1 MTDESANLSSTLNN
15 RETFAFELTIGDG
28 DFCRPG
34 ICVQHRRPSAASARP
49 SAVRS
54 TESAAREAPS
64 TTYSIVREDLEA
76 DNFLCCRT
84 LDGRLRWV
92 TGKAVERFGLVA
104 AFNDHGIEVR
114 DVPSED

>member
-1 MTDESANLSSTLNN
+1 MPDDYAI
-15 RETFAFELTIGDG
+15 ELTIGDG

-34 ICVQHRRPSAASARP
+34 IHVQHRRPSAASARP
-49 SAVRS
+49 SAAKA
-54 TESAAREAPS
+54 TESAAVETPAVAY
-64 TTYSIVREDLEA
+64 TIVREDLEA

-92 TGKAVERFGLVA
+92 TGKAVERSGLVA

-114 DVPSED
+114 DVPSQD

>member
-1 MTDESANLSSTLNN
+1 MTDDYAM
-15 RETFAFELTIGDG
+15 ELTSGGGDC
-28 DFCRPG
+28 CRPG
-34 ICVQHRRPSAASARP
+34 ICVQHRRPAAAAVRP
-49 SAVRS
+49 SAVKA
-54 TESAAREAPS
+54 TESAVVETPAVAY
-64 TTYSIVREDLEA
+64 TIVREDLEA

-114 DVPSED
+114 DVPSQD

>member
-1 MTDESANLSSTLNN
+1 MPDDYAI
-15 RETFAFELTIGDG
+15 ELTIGDG

-34 ICVQHRRPSAASARP
+34 IHVQHRRPSAATVRP
-49 SAVRS
+49 SAAKA
-54 TESAAREAPS
+54 TESAAVETPAVA
-64 TTYSIVREDLEA
+64 YVVVREDLEA

-92 TGKAVERFGLVA
+92 TGKAVERFGLAA

-114 DVPSED
+114 DVPSQD